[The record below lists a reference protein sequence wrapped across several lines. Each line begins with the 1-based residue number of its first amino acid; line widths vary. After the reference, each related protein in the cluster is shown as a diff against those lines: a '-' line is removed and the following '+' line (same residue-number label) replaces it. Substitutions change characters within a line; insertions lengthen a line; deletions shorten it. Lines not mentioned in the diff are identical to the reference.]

1 LSQLLSLFANNI
13 LPILITAS
21 LGFLAA
27 RLLKIN
33 PRSVNQVAF
42 YIFSPCL
49 LFQLLTTNRL
59 EGSDL
64 LIIVSLTV
72 CVMLLLGLI
81 AWLVGLGFHLERR
94 ILIAVILAAV
104 FGNMGNFG
112 LALNA
117 FAFGERALAY
127 ASVAFVTDSILM
139 YTLGVVIVSMG
150 KLSLGK
156 ALLGLFR
163 IPSVYAVIL
172 AGLVNQFHLVLPL
185 PVERS
190 VSILSSAAIP
200 VMMVILGIQLN
211 QSDGL
216 KNLGAISLS
225 SAIRLLGGAL
235 LGIGL
240 GKLFHLQGP
249 VFQAGV
255 TQLATPT
262 AVTTT
267 ILASE
272 FDVDPSLVTSVVIS
286 TTVLSPLVLTPLLYY
301 LGA

>member
-13 LPILITAS
+13 LPILVIAS

-27 RLLKIN
+27 RLLKIK

-49 LFQLLTTNRL
+49 LFQLLTTNQL
-59 EGSDL
+59 EGNDL
-64 LIIVSLTV
+64 LVIVGLTI
-72 CVMLLLGLI
+72 CVMLLLGLV
-81 AWLVGLGFHLERR
+81 AWLVGVGFHLERR
-94 ILIAVILAAV
+94 LLLAVILAAV

-139 YTLGVVIVSMG
+139 YTLGVVIASMG

-163 IPSVYAVIL
+163 IPTLYATIIAL
-172 AGLVNQFHLVLPL
+172 MVNQFHLVLPV
-185 PVERS
+185 PISRS
-190 VSILSSAAIP
+190 IGILSSAAIP
-200 VMMVILGIQLN
+200 VMLVILGIQLN
-211 QSDGL
+211 ESDGL
-216 KNLGAISLS
+216 KNLGAISLA
-225 SAIRLLGGAL
+225 SALRLLGGA
-235 LGIGL
+235 IFGL
-240 GKLFHLQGP
+240 GLGRLLHLQGA
-249 VFQAGV
+249 VLQAGV

-272 FDVDPSLVTSVVIS
+272 FDVDPSLVTSVVIC
-286 TTVLSPLVLTPLLYY
+286 TTVLSPLVLTPLLYF